1 MRNCG
6 SRSEAAE
13 EEKEEEG
20 KKLCPF
26 TVLAEFKAV
35 GRGRS
40 KERGIL
46 PVCGVPLNFAHFC
59 LARDFKQVKKVSSQ
73 PSLGLGRQVGVN
85 FIGCKLRIY

>member
-40 KERGIL
+40 KERGGIL
-46 PVCGVPLNFAHFC
+46 PVCGVPLNFVHFC
-59 LARDFKQVKKVSSQ
+59 LARDFKQVKKLV
-73 PSLGLGRQVGVN
+73 PSHPLVLE
-85 FIGCKLRIY
+85 CKLA